1 MGIFGRKENN
11 IEGRVADNQ
20 TDEIKKRGAKYS
32 ALLKLYVRSTSFN
45 AASKLLF
52 KWIFFVVTMV
62 AFWKMLSLFEDSIN
76 KVYKIFDGYEDLNEI
91 SLEVVLGL
99 LTIVLPAVS
108 SLIVAFINIPK
119 IIAQYLFNN
128 NEDDNMNS
136 IIKNIQD
143 YDRAMF
149 AMEQKVKD
157 LLSMHKSQ
165 TAETKDEE
173 IPEFNEDEEMGNNQ
187 ETG

>member
-1 MGIFGRKENN
+1 MGILNRNENN
-11 IEGRVADNQ
+11 IENRVADNQ
-20 TDEIKKRGAKYS
+20 TDEIKRRGAKYS
-32 ALLKLYVRSTSFN
+32 ALLTLYVKSTSCN
-45 AASKLLF
+45 AISKLLF
-52 KWIFFVVTMV
+52 KWAFFVVTML
-62 AFWKMLSLFEDSIN
+62 AFWKMISLFEDSVN
-76 KVYKIFDGYEDLNEI
+76 KVYAIFDGFENLNEI
-91 SLEVVLGL
+91 STEVVLGL

-173 IPEFNEDEEMGNNQ
+173 IMEFNEDEEVGDTQ
-187 ETG
+187 ESS